1 MKQNNEF
8 LRKRP
13 TQRNRNVLFD
23 LSNLLIPVL
32 IAFVGIII
40 STQTFAK
47 NVGYNPKYTDAP
59 VFITSTKF
67 FLIDKGYPFY
77 NPGLVFLNI
86 ISNPFDK
93 NISAVILPSLFPL
106 LLCSGLAVVVFF
118 VVSAIR
124 GYGLNK
130 NDNLYG
136 TAKWADDKDMKKA
149 GLVEDYGVVLAQLQG
164 ADVRASVNKKSG
176 SLVLS
181 LKKMS
186 KLVCASSDTNFL
198 MIAPS
203 RSGKGVG
210 SLIPTL
216 LRFLYSMII
225 FDPKGELFNITAGF
239 RRKFSHVLKFAPK
252 NPNKDTCCF
261 NPLEE
266 VSLDNRIVSDVD
278 LVIQNLFEEAKGGE
292 SSNSQFFNENAKDMI
307 KTTILHVLTADNP
320 EYADKKNLPGVFE
333 IMSLAAKPDEN
344 ANAEEGQEGE
354 QAQPKNPG
362 DKLFSEMFEM
372 KHLLN
377 GKEAPWLETIIQ
389 AGAGRMLQMNP
400 KVRSDVFSTVFSKL
414 QLFSDPMI
422 AYATSHSDF
431 KLQDFVD
438 SENPISLYLVI
449 PFAHVDVVAPVFKL
463 LINFMLRKFSDGET
477 SYGEVKLKNKLLFL
491 LDEFPVLGNF
501 PFLVKCMGILA
512 GYSIN
517 FYIVCQGLN
526 QLIDIYGQNQPFL
539 THCKTQVVYAPG
551 KVEDAKVFTDAIG
564 KESVIK
570 ESLSTSGSRY
580 AVALNNLNAS
590 SQEIAR
596 DLMNP
601 DELMKLPR
609 NECLIINQ
617 NDPPYIAKKCVY
629 YNDPRFK
636 YFAYSLREE
645 KDFIRYKF
653 FSKVLFEIPLPFSK
667 KNFAFKVPV
676 FQRTI
681 YKSGKKNPK
690 GEDIWLYRY
699 SENLHKGFFV
709 PFTKKKRLMQTG
721 FEPPSL
727 RSDLE
732 EELKGLPSNSSGLQV
747 ERKTGTEKSK
757 AKTLEEMNEDGNFN
771 ILDYLQKFAD
781 IEEEVSPFQENIA
794 DDEPPPST
802 IPLTRDA
809 FSAG

>member
-1 MKQNNEF
+1 MKKDNEF

-13 TQRNRNVLFD
+13 AQRNRNILFD
-23 LSNLLIPVL
+23 LSNLIIPVG
-32 IAFVGIII
+32 IAVAGIII
-40 STQTFAK
+40 STQVFAR
-47 NVGYNPKYTDAP
+47 NVGYNPAYTDAP
-59 VFITSTKF
+59 VFITKHKF
-67 FLIDKGYPFY
+67 LFIDEGYPFY

-86 ISNPFDK
+86 LSNPFDK
-93 NISAVILPSLFPL
+93 MISAVILPSLFPL
-106 LLCSGLAVVVFF
+106 LLCAGIAVGTFF
-118 VVSAIR
+118 AVSAIR

-136 TAKWADDKDMKKA
+136 SARWANDKDMRKA
-149 GLVEDYGVVLAQLQG
+149 GLVEEYGVVLAELQK
-164 ADVRASVNKKSG
+164 ADVRASINRKSG
-176 SLVLS
+176 SLVLK
-181 LKKMS
+181 LKKMAP
-186 KLVCASSDTNFL
+186 LVCASSDTNFL

-239 RRKFSHVLKFAPK
+239 RKQFSHVLKFAPK

-266 VSLDNRIVSDVD
+266 VNLDNRIVSDVD

-292 SSNSQFFNENAKDMI
+292 NSNSQFFNENAKDMI
-307 KTTILHVLTADNP
+307 KTTILHVLTADIP

-333 IMSLAAKPDEN
+333 IMSLAAKPDDESEN
-344 ANAEEGQEGE
+344 EEE
-354 QAQPKNPG
+354 QQDEKNPG
-362 DKLFSEMFEM
+362 DKLFGEMFECR
-372 KHLLN
+372 HLLN

-539 THCKTQVVYAPG
+539 THCKTQIVYAPG

-564 KESVIK
+564 KESVMK

-590 SQEIAR
+590 SQEVAR

-636 YFAYSLREE
+636 YFAYSVRKE
-645 KDFIRYKF
+645 KDYRRYKF
-653 FSKVLFEIPLPFSK
+653 FAKPVCEIPLPFRK
-667 KNFAFKVPV
+667 KNLVLKVPV
-676 FQRTI
+676 FQTTV
-681 YKSGKKNPK
+681 YKSGKKDKDGN
-690 GEDIWLYRY
+690 DIYFYRY
-699 SENLHKGFFV
+699 SPNLRKGFAV
-709 PFTKKKRLMQTG
+709 PFTKKERLMQTG

-727 RSDLE
+727 RVDLE
-732 EELKGLPSNSSGLQV
+732 KELSGLPSNKSGNLFKAKI
-747 ERKTGTEKSK
+747 EEAKLKSK
-757 AKTLEEMNEDGNFN
+757 KIEDKNDDKNFN
-771 ILDYLQKFAD
+771 MLDYLERFSD
-781 IEEEVSPFQENIA
+781 IQEEASPFQAEIF
-794 DDEPPPST
+794 DDEIPPTT

-809 FSAG
+809 FSAI